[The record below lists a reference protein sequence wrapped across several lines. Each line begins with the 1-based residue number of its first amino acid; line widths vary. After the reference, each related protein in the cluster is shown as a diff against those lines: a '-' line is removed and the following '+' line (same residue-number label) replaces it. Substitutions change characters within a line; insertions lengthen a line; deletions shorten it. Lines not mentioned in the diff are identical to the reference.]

1 MADDQKRIER
11 EARAARLKLA
21 HGWAGD
27 ALKGPKLLSQATG
40 IKIDTVKAHEQG
52 RNGFEIPDARRYA
65 KALGVSL
72 QWLFFGEG
80 NPHDADPEPVIA
92 ALEVP
97 LFTSVTAGL
106 LSDNPVDEAM
116 GTAKAALPPGDWI
129 AFRVDG
135 ESMDR
140 ISPPGSIIFVDRAD
154 KRLVNGGFYV
164 IDDGTGQST
173 YKRFVAPMKFEP
185 VSKNKSLEPFY
196 PDNEPTIIGRVKLTT
211 LSLI

>member
-1 MADDQKRIER
+1 MQ
-11 EARAARLKLA
+11 
-21 HGWAGD
+21 
-27 ALKGPKLLSQATG
+27 GPKPLAEATG
-40 IKIDTVKAHEQG
+40 INLNTVKAHEQG

-65 KALGVSL
+65 KALSVSL
-72 QWLFFGEG
+72 RWLYFGEG
-80 NPHDADPEPVIA
+80 DPNDADPEASVA

-97 LFTSVTAGL
+97 LFTSVSAGL
-106 LSDNPVDEAM
+106 LGDDAVDEAM

-173 YKRFVAPMKFEP
+173 YKRFVARPRMRFEP
-185 VSKNKSLEPFY
+185 VSKNKDLLAFE

-211 LSLI
+211 LSLT

>member
-1 MADDQKRIER
+1 MSKDQKRIER

-27 ALKGPKLLSQATG
+27 ALKGPKLLSEATG

-65 KALGVSL
+65 KALGVNL
-72 QWLFFGEG
+72 HWLFTGEG
-80 NPHDADPEPVIA
+80 GPHDADPEATVA

-97 LFTSVTAGL
+97 LYTSVSAGL
-106 LSDNPVDEAM
+106 LGESLADEPL

-140 ISPPGSIIFVDRAD
+140 ISPPGSIIFVDQAD

-164 IDDGTGQST
+164 IDDGTGRTT
-173 YKRFVAPMKFEP
+173 YKRFVPPMKFEP

-196 PDNEPTIIGRVKLTT
+196 PDNEPVIIGRVKLTT
-211 LSLI
+211 LSLT